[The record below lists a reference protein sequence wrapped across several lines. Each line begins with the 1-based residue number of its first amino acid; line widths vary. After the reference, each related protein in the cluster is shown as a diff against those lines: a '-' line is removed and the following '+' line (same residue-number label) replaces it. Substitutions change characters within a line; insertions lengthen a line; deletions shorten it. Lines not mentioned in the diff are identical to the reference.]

1 MTKPIDPEL
10 LEAMAQ
16 HRTSRRRFLGMGGL
30 ALGGLAMGP
39 TLLAACSSDS
49 NSSGGGSS
57 DGITVLNWPL
67 YIEGDEP
74 STSATLKGFTSSTGI
89 KVDYRNSIDGNESFN
104 TKYQATLE
112 KGQGIGADLIVLTS
126 WNAAAYIGANLV
138 QPFDSAAF
146 PNKILDEMRDTVG
159 LTMLGMGANPT
170 TGTTAQMLAAVDKIE
185 KARDAGQF
193 KKVTGNSYTEDLAI
207 GDTWIA
213 VAWSGDVAQLQA
225 DNPGLEWVIP
235 SQGGMLWVD
244 NAMIPVGAKNPEGA
258 NKLLN
263 YVYDP
268 AVAGPLYESILYIPP
283 VTGAEKYMTATAQ
296 ASPFIVPPATP
307 PLYEF
312 DVISP
317 DVDDEV
323 ERAFVAATEQ

>member
-1 MTKPIDPEL
+1 
-10 LEAMAQ
+10 
-16 HRTSRRRFLGMGGL
+16 
-30 ALGGLAMGP
+30 
-39 TLLAACSSDS
+39 
-49 NSSGGGSS
+49 
-57 DGITVLNWPL
+57 
-67 YIEGDEP
+67 
-74 STSATLKGFTSSTGI
+74 
-89 KVDYRNSIDGNESFN
+89 
-104 TKYQATLE
+104 
-112 KGQGIGADLIVLTS
+112 
-126 WNAAAYIGANLV
+126 
-138 QPFDSAAF
+138 
-146 PNKILDEMRDTVG
+146 MRDTVG
-159 LTMLGMGANPT
+159 LTMLGMGANPA
-170 TGTTAQMLAAVDKIE
+170 TGTTTQMLAAVDKIE

-193 KKVTGNSYTEDLAI
+193 KKVTGNSYTEDLAL

-258 NKLLN
+258 NKFLN

-283 VTGAEKYMTATAQ
+283 VTGAETYMTAAAQ

-317 DVDDEV
+317 EVAEEV